1 MVKIYRSFYPLIG
14 ISFFGNVL
22 LIFNFF
28 TGLNKI
34 PIFLFFLILFLFSLF
49 KNFKILSD
57 YKLYFFNLSILLI
70 SGCSTLDSLRFW
82 QNDEVDPEEPKE
94 LSSFAS
100 QENIKVLW
108 RNSYNGENEIGN
120 FLPSFNAQNIFF
132 SDASGNVLS
141 MDAKT
146 GNDNWSVKLNF
157 LASGTSAGFGIVVVA
172 DVDGNVIALDQIDGS
187 VLWSSNVKGEVL
199 SSVAIDAKIVV
210 VKTGSGELLGLNKD
224 SGEVIWS
231 YRSTLPVLTIRGN
244 SSPVIVDNL
253 VYASFDNGRLG
264 VFELNSGF
272 QIWDGAISYV
282 SGASELENL
291 IDSDS
296 NPVIEGGLIY
306 TTNYQGNLNIFDP
319 SQKRSVWSNNAS
331 SFFSPI
337 ISRGMLMV
345 VEENSSI
352 KSFALKTLEESWI
365 NSDYLNRDLSNG
377 VSYKDNIVVGDF
389 EVMCMLLIF

>member
-1 MVKIYRSFYPLIG
+1 MKFI
-14 ISFFGNVL
+14 
-22 LIFNFF
+22 
-28 TGLNKI
+28 KQK
-34 PIFLFFLILFLFSLF
+34 LFL
-49 KNFKILSD
+49 
-57 YKLYFFNLSILLI
+57 LSILLI
-70 SGCSTLDSLRFW
+70 SGCSTLDGLRFW
-82 QNDEVDPEEPKE
+82 QNDEVDPDEPKE

-141 MDAKT
+141 IDAKT

-389 EVMCMLLIF
+389 EGYVHVINILNGRTVGREKISRNPIKTILSRSDSLYVIDEAFNLISIDL

>member
-1 MVKIYRSFYPLIG
+1 MK
-14 ISFFGNVL
+14 
-22 LIFNFF
+22 
-28 TGLNKI
+28 
-34 PIFLFFLILFLFSLF
+34 FLKQKLFL
-49 KNFKILSD
+49 
-57 YKLYFFNLSILLI
+57 LSILLI
-70 SGCSTLDSLRFW
+70 SGCSTLDGLRFW
-82 QNDEVDPEEPKE
+82 QNDEVDPDEPKE

-100 QENIKVLW
+100 QENIKVFW

-141 MDAKT
+141 IDAKT

-172 DVDGNVIALDQIDGS
+172 DVDGNVIALDQIDGN

-389 EVMCMLLIF
+389 EGYVHVINILNGRTVGREKLSRNPIKTILSRSDSLYVIDEAFNLISIDL

>member
-1 MVKIYRSFYPLIG
+1 MK
-14 ISFFGNVL
+14 
-22 LIFNFF
+22 
-28 TGLNKI
+28 
-34 PIFLFFLILFLFSLF
+34 FLKQKLFL
-49 KNFKILSD
+49 
-57 YKLYFFNLSILLI
+57 LSILLI
-70 SGCSTLDSLRFW
+70 SGCSTLDGLRFW
-82 QNDEVDPEEPKE
+82 QNDEVDPDEPKE

-141 MDAKT
+141 IDAKT

-172 DVDGNVIALDQIDGS
+172 DVDGNVIALDQIDGN
-187 VLWSSNVKGEVL
+187 VFWSSNVKGEVL

-389 EVMCMLLIF
+389 EGYVHVINILNGRTVGREKLSRNPIKTILSRSDSLYVIDEAFNLISIDL

>member
-1 MVKIYRSFYPLIG
+1 MKFI
-14 ISFFGNVL
+14 
-22 LIFNFF
+22 
-28 TGLNKI
+28 KQK
-34 PIFLFFLILFLFSLF
+34 LFLLSL
-49 KNFKILSD
+49 
-57 YKLYFFNLSILLI
+57 LLI

-82 QNDEVDPEEPKE
+82 QNDEVDPDEPKE

-141 MDAKT
+141 LDAKT

-172 DVDGNVIALDQIDGS
+172 DVDGNVIALDQTDGS

-389 EVMCMLLIF
+389 EGYVHVINILNGRTVGREKLSRNPIKTILSRSDSLYVIDEAFNLISIDL

>member
-1 MVKIYRSFYPLIG
+1 MKFI
-14 ISFFGNVL
+14 
-22 LIFNFF
+22 
-28 TGLNKI
+28 KQK
-34 PIFLFFLILFLFSLF
+34 LFL
-49 KNFKILSD
+49 
-57 YKLYFFNLSILLI
+57 LSILLI

-82 QNDEVDPEEPKE
+82 QNDEVDPDEPKE

-141 MDAKT
+141 IDAKT

-172 DVDGNVIALDQIDGS
+172 DVDGNVIALDQTDGS

-389 EVMCMLLIF
+389 EGYVHVINILNGRTVGREKLSRNPIKTILSRSDSLYVIDEAFNLISIDL

>member
-1 MVKIYRSFYPLIG
+1 MK
-14 ISFFGNVL
+14 
-22 LIFNFF
+22 
-28 TGLNKI
+28 
-34 PIFLFFLILFLFSLF
+34 FLKQKLFL
-49 KNFKILSD
+49 
-57 YKLYFFNLSILLI
+57 LSILLI
-70 SGCSTLDSLRFW
+70 SGCSTLDGLRFW
-82 QNDEVDPEEPKE
+82 QNDEVDPDEPKE

-141 MDAKT
+141 IDAKT

-172 DVDGNVIALDQIDGS
+172 DVDGNVIALDQIDGN

-389 EVMCMLLIF
+389 EGYVHVINILNGRTVGREKLSRNPIKTILSRSDSLYVIDEAFNLISIDL

>member
-1 MVKIYRSFYPLIG
+1 MK
-14 ISFFGNVL
+14 
-22 LIFNFF
+22 
-28 TGLNKI
+28 
-34 PIFLFFLILFLFSLF
+34 FLKQKLFL
-49 KNFKILSD
+49 
-57 YKLYFFNLSILLI
+57 LSILLI

-82 QNDEVDPEEPKE
+82 QNDEVDPDEPKE

-141 MDAKT
+141 IDAKT
-146 GNDNWSVKLNF
+146 GKDNWSVKLNF

-224 SGEVIWS
+224 SGEKIWS

-389 EVMCMLLIF
+389 EGYVHVINILNGRTVGREKLSRNPIKTILSRSDSLYVIDEAFNLISIDL

>member
-1 MVKIYRSFYPLIG
+1 MCIR
-14 ISFFGNVL
+14 
-22 LIFNFF
+22 
-28 TGLNKI
+28 
-34 PIFLFFLILFLFSLF
+34 
-49 KNFKILSD
+49 
-57 YKLYFFNLSILLI
+57 
-70 SGCSTLDSLRFW
+70 DS
-82 QNDEVDPEEPKE
+82 
-94 LSSFAS
+94 
-100 QENIKVLW
+100 
-108 RNSYNGENEIGN
+108 
-120 FLPSFNAQNIFF
+120 
-132 SDASGNVLS
+132 
-141 MDAKT
+141 
-146 GNDNWSVKLNF
+146 
-157 LASGTSAGFGIVVVA
+157 
-172 DVDGNVIALDQIDGS
+172 
-187 VLWSSNVKGEVL
+187 
-199 SSVAIDAKIVV
+199 
-210 VKTGSGELLGLNKD
+210 
-224 SGEVIWS
+224 
-231 YRSTLPVLTIRGN
+231 
-244 SSPVIVDNL
+244 
-253 VYASFDNGRLG
+253 NGRLG

-389 EVMCMLLIF
+389 EGYVHVINILNGRTVGREKLSRNPIKTILSRSDSLYVIDEAFNLISIDL

>member
-1 MVKIYRSFYPLIG
+1 MKFI
-14 ISFFGNVL
+14 
-22 LIFNFF
+22 
-28 TGLNKI
+28 KQK
-34 PIFLFFLILFLFSLF
+34 LFL
-49 KNFKILSD
+49 
-57 YKLYFFNLSILLI
+57 LSILLI
-70 SGCSTLDSLRFW
+70 SGCSTLDGLRFW
-82 QNDEVDPEEPKE
+82 QNDEVDPDEPKE

-100 QENIKVLW
+100 EENIKVLW

-141 MDAKT
+141 IDAKT

-172 DVDGNVIALDQIDGS
+172 DVDGNVIALDQTDGS

-389 EVMCMLLIF
+389 EGYVHVINILNGRTVGREKLSRNPIKTILSRSDSLYVIDEAFNLISIDL